1 MSKKTIFVVD
11 AHAFLHRSYHA
22 LPKLTNSRGEPVG
35 ALYGFLRLLLKIKKE
50 YKPYYAAVCFDAPGG
65 TFRDVMYPEYKANRK
80 ETEPELAA
88 QLKAAPELPA
98 AVGFRAVLLP
108 GYEADDLIATLARR
122 FSAAGYE
129 TVIVTGDKDAAQ
141 LVRDSAASFAD
152 GPRAAA
158 PAAGGIRLWDG
169 SAASFSGEAEVT
181 AKFGV
186 KPSQIADY
194 LALTGDSSDNV
205 PGVAGIGPKGAVK
218 LLGAYNALEAVLAA
232 ARDPRQAVKDKL
244 LAKVAGHIDE
254 AALSKRLVALDGGA
268 PVEGEIEE
276 FTVGAPD
283 AALAGELSRRYEFR
297 DLAAIVPQQA
307 LFDAPLPDAIPL
319 EEALARAR
327 ADGFISLAYSSGAV
341 CAGSD
346 KGAAYLAPG
355 ELKAEDKAGLSVL
368 VQDSRIFK
376 VAAGLKSVLHLIDF
390 EPAREMNNFF
400 ELELA
405 HSLLSAR
412 KSGLSRLVFEKTG
425 ALPLEEG
432 SREEL
437 LAAAGAMARI
447 YPDIKKDLD
456 LSGMEKVYSE
466 LERPLIPAIYAME
479 RDGFK
484 VDTAMLRELSADLEA
499 RLSAIEA
506 EAERLTGHKVNLNSP
521 KQLGWLLYEKL
532 NIQLDDAQKKMFK
545 TKDGYSTAEEVLTFL
560 KPAHPVIEKL
570 LEFRELSKLKS
581 SFVDNLLA
589 AADPGGRVHSTF
601 EQAGTATGRFSS
613 SKPNLQNIP
622 VRSAYG
628 RLVRRAFCARGGF
641 SLMSADYSQ
650 IDLRVLAHASGDQSL
665 AAAFRANEDIHL
677 RTACEVFHSVPE
689 LVTKEMRRAAKA
701 INFGIVYGQ
710 TAQGLARELGIPRA
724 EAAKYIKHYFEVY
737 SGVKA
742 WIDGAIDSAKKSG
755 CAVTFTGRRRALPD
769 INGTNGNLRAFAER
783 AAVNMPIQ
791 GGSADIIKKAMID
804 IHEKIK
810 GSDLV
815 IMVLQVH
822 DELVFEVKAGHEAEA
837 ARLVRDGMENAFKLE
852 VPLRADI
859 KAGPNW
865 QDMQP
870 VL

>member
-1 MSKKTIFVVD
+1 MSKKTIFIID

-22 LPKLTNSRGEPVG
+22 LPKLTTSKGEPVG

-50 YKPYYAAVCFDAPGG
+50 RNPYYAAVCFDAPGG
-65 TFRDVMYPEYKANRK
+65 TFRDVMYAGYKANRK
-80 ETEPELAA
+80 ETEPDLVA
-88 QLKAAPELPA
+88 QLKAAPELPK
-98 AVGFRAVLLP
+98 AVGLKAVVLP
-108 GYEADDLIATLARR
+108 GYEADDIIATLARR

-141 LVRDSAASFAD
+141 LVGDD
-152 GPRAAA
+152 
-158 PAAGGIRLWDG
+158 IKIWDG
-169 SAASFSGEAEVT
+169 SAASFSGEAEVL

-205 PGVAGIGPKGAVK
+205 PGVAGIGPKGAAK
-218 LLGAYNALEAVLAA
+218 LLGAYGALENVLAA
-232 ARDPRQAVKDKL
+232 ASDPQLAVKDKL
-244 LAKVAGHIDE
+244 LAKVAGHKDD
-254 AALSKRLVALDGGA
+254 AALSKRLVTLEGKA
-268 PVEGEIEE
+268 PVEGDINE
-276 FTVGAPD
+276 FEVRAPD
-283 AALAGELSRRYEFR
+283 AVLAGELARRYEFR
-297 DLAAIVPQQA
+297 DLAAITPQPA
-307 LFDAPLPDAIPL
+307 LFDAPLTAELPL
-319 EEALARAR
+319 EEVLARGKT
-327 ADGFISLAYSSGAV
+327 DGFICLAHSAGAV

-346 KGAAYLAPG
+346 KGAAYFSPG
-355 ELKAEDKAGLSVL
+355 ELNAADKAGLSVL
-368 VQDSRIFK
+368 VQDFRVFK

-400 ELELA
+400 EIEIA

-412 KSGLSRLVFEKTG
+412 KTDIAKLIFEKTG
-425 ALPLEEG
+425 AITREEG

-437 LAAAGAMARI
+437 LTAAGAMSRI
-447 YPDIKKDLD
+447 YPDIKKELAEAG
-456 LSGMEKVYSE
+456 LEKVYSE
-466 LERPLIPAIYAME
+466 LELPLIPVIYAME
-479 RDGFK
+479 AAGFK
-484 VDTAMLRELSADLEA
+484 VDIGMLKALSADFEA
-499 RLSAIEA
+499 RLAAIEA

-570 LEFRELSKLKS
+570 LEFREISKLKS

-589 AADPGGRVHSTF
+589 VADGEGRVHSTF

-628 RLVRRAFCARGGF
+628 QLVRRAFRARNGF

-650 IDLRVLAHASGDQSL
+650 IDLRVLAHVSGDKNLVS
-665 AAAFRANEDIHL
+665 AFRANEDIHL
-677 RTACEVFHSVPE
+677 RTASEVFHAAPE
-689 LVTKEMRRAAKA
+689 LVTKEMRRSAKA

-710 TAQGLARELGIPRA
+710 TAQGLARELGIPRT
-724 EAAKYIKHYFEVY
+724 EAAKYIKYYFEVY
-737 SGVKA
+737 SGVKT
-742 WIDGAIDSAKKSG
+742 WIDGAIGAAKKNG
-755 CAVTFTGRRRALPD
+755 AATTFTGRRRPVPD
-769 INGTNGNLRAFAER
+769 INGSNGNMRAFAER
-783 AAVNMPIQ
+783 VAVNTPIQ

-804 IHEKIK
+804 IHAKIK
-810 GSDLV
+810 GSDKITL
-815 IMVLQVH
+815 VLQVH
-822 DELVFEVKAGHEAEA
+822 DELVFEVKAGFEAEA
-837 ARLVRDGMENAFKLE
+837 AQLIREGMENAFKLE

>member
-1 MSKKTIFVVD
+1 LPKKTIFIVD

-22 LPKLTNSRGEPVG
+22 LPRLTTSKGEPVG

-50 YKPYYAAVCFDAPGG
+50 HRPHYAAVCFDAPGG
-65 TFRDVMYPEYKANRK
+65 TFRDAIYSEYKANRK
-80 ETEPELAA
+80 ETEPELIS
-88 QLKAAPELPA
+88 QLKAAPELPK
-98 AVGFRAVLLP
+98 AVGLKAVVLP

-129 TVIVTGDKDAAQ
+129 VVIVTGDKDAAQ
-141 LVRDSAASFAD
+141 LVED
-152 GPRAAA
+152 G
-158 PAAGGIRLWDG
+158 IKLWDG
-169 SAASFSGEAEVT
+169 SAASFSGETEVL

-205 PGVAGIGPKGAVK
+205 PGVPGIGPKGAAK
-218 LLGAYNALEAVLAA
+218 LLGAHGALENVLAA
-232 ARDPRQAVKDKL
+232 ASDPQQAVGDKL
-244 LAKVAGHIDE
+244 LAKVAGHKDE
-254 AALSKRLVALDGGA
+254 AALSKRLVTLEGKA
-268 PVEGEIEE
+268 PVEGDIDE
-276 FTVGAPD
+276 FEVKAPD
-283 AALAGELSRRYEFR
+283 AALAGELARRYEFR
-297 DLAAIVPQQA
+297 DLAAITPQPV
-307 LFDAPLPDAIPL
+307 LFDAPLTAEISL
-319 EEALARAR
+319 EEALARGKK
-327 ADGFISLAYSSGAV
+327 DGFICLAHSSGAV
-341 CAGSD
+341 CAGSEL
-346 KGAAYLAPG
+346 GAAYFAPG
-355 ELKAEDKAGLSVL
+355 ELKGEDKAGLSVL
-368 VQDSRIFK
+368 VQDVRIFK

-390 EPAREMNNFF
+390 EPVREMNNFF
-400 ELELA
+400 ELEIA

-412 KSGLSRLVFEKTG
+412 KSDLSRLVFEKTG
-425 ALPLEEG
+425 ALPREEG

-437 LAAAGAMARI
+437 LTAAGAMPRL
-447 YPDIKKDLD
+447 YPEIKKELAAA
-456 LSGMEKVYSE
+456 GMEKVYSE
-466 LERPLIPAIYAME
+466 LELPLIPAIYAME
-479 RDGFK
+479 RAGFK
-484 VDTAMLRELSADLEA
+484 VDLGVLKELSADFSAKLA
-499 RLSAIEA
+499 AIEA

-570 LEFRELSKLKS
+570 LEFREISKLKS

-589 AADPGGRVHSTF
+589 AADGEGRVHSTF

-622 VRSAYG
+622 ARSAYG
-628 RLVRRAFCARGGF
+628 QLVRRAFCARRGF

-650 IDLRVLAHASGDQSL
+650 IDLRVLAHVSGDKNLVS
-665 AAAFRANEDIHL
+665 AFRSNEDIHL
-677 RTACEVFHSVPE
+677 RTASEVFHAAPE
-689 LVTKEMRRAAKA
+689 LVTREMRRSAKA

-710 TAQGLARELGIPRA
+710 TAQGLARELGIPRP

-737 SGVKA
+737 SGVKS
-742 WIDGAIDSAKKSG
+742 WIDGTIDAAKKNG
-755 CAVTFTGRRRALPD
+755 CVTTFTGRRRGVPE
-769 INGTNGNLRAFAER
+769 INGANGNLRAFAER
-783 AAVNMPIQ
+783 VAVNTPIQ

-804 IHEKIK
+804 IHAKIK
-810 GSDLV
+810 GSDKIVL
-815 IMVLQVH
+815 VLQVH

-837 ARLVRDGMENAFKLE
+837 ARLIRDGMENAFKLE

-865 QDMQP
+865 QDMEP

>member
-1 MSKKTIFVVD
+1 MSKKTIFIID

-50 YKPYYAAVCFDAPGG
+50 HKPYYAAVCFDAPGS
-65 TFRDVMYPEYKANRK
+65 TFRDVIYAEYKANRK
-80 ETEPELAA
+80 EIEPDLLA
-88 QLKAAPELPA
+88 QLKAATELPK
-98 AVGFRAVLLP
+98 AVGLKAVVLP
-108 GYEADDLIATLARR
+108 GYEADDIIATLARR

-129 TVIVTGDKDAAQ
+129 VVIVTGDKDAAQ
-141 LVRDSAASFAD
+141 LVGDE
-152 GPRAAA
+152 
-158 PAAGGIRLWDG
+158 IKLWDG
-169 SAASFSGEAEVT
+169 SAASFSGEAEVL

-194 LALTGDSSDNV
+194 LALTGDASDNV
-205 PGVAGIGPKGAVK
+205 PGVAGIGPKGAAK
-218 LLGAYNALEAVLAA
+218 LLGAYGALENILTAA
-232 ARDPRQAVKDKL
+232 SDPRQAVKDKL
-244 LAKVAGHIDE
+244 LAKVAGHKDE
-254 AALSKRLVALDGGA
+254 AALSKRLVTLEGKA
-268 PVEGEIEE
+268 PVEGDIDE
-276 FTVGAPD
+276 FEVKAPD
-283 AALAGELSRRYEFR
+283 AALAGELARRYEFR
-297 DLAAIVPQQA
+297 DLAAVTPQQT
-307 LFDAPLPDAIPL
+307 LFDAPLTAEMPL
-319 EEALARAR
+319 LEVLARGKS
-327 ADGFISLAYSSGAV
+327 DGFICLAHSLGAV

-346 KGAAYLAPG
+346 KGAAYFGQG
-355 ELKAEDKAGLSVL
+355 ELKGEDKVGLSVL
-368 VQDSRIFK
+368 VQDSRVFK
-376 VAAGLKSVLHLIDF
+376 VAAGLKSVLHLIGF
-390 EPAREMNNFF
+390 EPTREMNNFF
-400 ELELA
+400 ELEIA

-412 KSGLSRLVFEKTG
+412 KSDISKLVFEKTG
-425 ALPLEEG
+425 ALTREEG

-437 LAAAGAMARI
+437 LTAAGAMARI
-447 YPDIKKDLD
+447 YPDIKKELV
-456 LSGMEKVYSE
+456 LAGMEKVYSE
-466 LERPLIPAIYAME
+466 LELPLIPVIYAME
-479 RDGFK
+479 AAGFR
-484 VDTAMLRELSADLEA
+484 VDVGLLRELSEEFSAKLT
-499 RLSAIEA
+499 AIEA

-570 LEFRELSKLKS
+570 LEFREISKLKS

-589 AADPGGRVHSTF
+589 AADGNGRVHSTF

-628 RLVRRAFCARGGF
+628 QLVRRAFRARNGS

-650 IDLRVLAHASGDQSL
+650 IDLRVLAHVSGDKNL
-665 AAAFRANEDIHL
+665 LTAFRANEDIHL
-677 RTACEVFHSVPE
+677 RTACEVFHAAPE
-689 LVTKEMRRAAKA
+689 LVTKEMRRSAKA

-737 SGVKA
+737 SGVKS
-742 WIDGAIDSAKKSG
+742 WIDGTIAAAKING
-755 CAVTFTGRRRALPD
+755 CVTTFTGRRRAVPD
-769 INGTNGNLRAFAER
+769 INGTNGNMRAFAER
-783 AAVNMPIQ
+783 VAMNTPIQ

-804 IHEKIK
+804 IHAKIK
-810 GSDLV
+810 GSDKIIL
-815 IMVLQVH
+815 VLQVH
-822 DELVFEVKAGHEAEA
+822 DELVFEVKAGFEAEA
-837 ARLVRDGMENAFKLE
+837 ALIIKDGMENAFKLE

-865 QDMQP
+865 QDMVP